1 VSLKRVAVFLGYN
14 EVNKI
19 GYTRNVEAAG
29 EVIIANSTLYWFDP
43 KTPLPRS
50 LLATPSIDNSEASS
64 VGTSRRRLSLI
75 RRRPS
80 NTSLRSNDEES
91 EMMVYPDPVLSDVN
105 IHVKPQEL
113 CAIIGSVG
121 SGKST
126 LCASILNEAVLSEN
140 SNITLNGRVA
150 YASQTAWILNKTVR
164 DNILFGCNYDEERY
178 NRVLDACCL
187 RHDLEVLENGDMT
200 EIGERGINL
209 SGGQKQRIAGELRY
223 SLCFCSTNVY
233 VHLVLK
239 LVLSLYF
246 ALSLPNILHTVAR
259 AAYSNADVFIFD
271 DPLSALDPEVAEK
284 VFEECILTLL
294 KGKTR
299 VLVTN
304 QLQCLARCDSVVC
317 LGKKGKVLEQGSYA
331 DLINDSSGEVT
342 RLLKGVAPS
351 RRSLVKREQKQDTK
365 DEAANPEKENKKLMT
380 KEERQTGTVKLD
392 VYLKYIR
399 AGGGYLLFSCVFFM
413 YILSGEYL

>member
-1 VSLKRVAVFLGYN
+1 MSLKRIAVFLGYN

-29 EVIIANSTLYWFDP
+29 EVIITNSTLYWFDP

-80 NTSLRSNDEES
+80 NTTLRSNDEES

-164 DNILFGCNYDEERY
+164 DNILFGVAFDEERY

-187 RHDLEVLENGDMT
+187 RHDLGVLENGDMT

-223 SLCFCSTNVY
+223 SICFCSTNVY

-239 LVLSLYF
+239 LAMSYILLSHYL
-246 ALSLPNILHTVAR
+246 
-259 AAYSNADVFIFD
+259 IFY
-271 DPLSALDPEVAEK
+271 
-284 VFEECILTLL
+284 T
-294 KGKTR
+294 
-299 VLVTN
+299 
-304 QLQCLARCDSVVC
+304 QW
-317 LGKKGKVLEQGSYA
+317 
-331 DLINDSSGEVT
+331 
-342 RLLKGVAPS
+342 
-351 RRSLVKREQKQDTK
+351 REQLIQMLTSSS
-365 DEAANPEKENKKLMT
+365 LM
-380 KEERQTGTVKLD
+380 
-392 VYLKYIR
+392 IR
-399 AGGGYLLFSCVFFM
+399 FLL
-413 YILSGEYL
+413 

>member
-1 VSLKRVAVFLGYN
+1 MSLKRVAVFLGYN

-19 GYTRNVEAAG
+19 GYTRNVDAAG

-50 LLATPSIDNSEASS
+50 LLATPSIDNSKASS

-80 NTSLRSNDEES
+80 NTSLRSIDEES

-105 IHVKPQEL
+105 IRVKPQEL
-113 CAIIGSVG
+113 CAVIGPVG

-140 SNITLNGRVA
+140 SNITLNGSVA

-164 DNILFGCNYDEERY
+164 DNILFGVAYDEERY

-187 RHDLEVLENGDMT
+187 RHDLGVLENGDMT

-209 SGGQKQRIAGELRY
+209 SGGQKQRISGELRY
-223 SLCFCSTNVY
+223 LQHYCVCSSCTQTRY
-233 VHLVLK
+233 V
-239 LVLSLYF
+239 SYF
-246 ALSLPNILHTVAR
+246 ALSLSNIFHTVAR

-271 DPLSALDPEVAEK
+271 EPLSALDPEVAEK

-317 LGKKGKVLEQGSYA
+317 LGKKGKVLEQGSYT

-351 RRSLVKREQKQDTK
+351 RRSLVEREQKQDTK
-365 DEAANPEKENKKLMT
+365 DEAADPEKENKKLMT